1 MDPDGKA
8 IEEELGEESVFRLYY
23 TIFKL
28 YYIVDWERNICLI
41 NRKKILKS
49 CHYNG
54 CVNFGQLYY
63 SLGSGLYQSHLG

>member
-1 MDPDGKA
+1 MDPDWKA

-41 NRKKILKS
+41 NRKK
-49 CHYNG
+49 
-54 CVNFGQLYY
+54 F
-63 SLGSGLYQSHLG
+63 